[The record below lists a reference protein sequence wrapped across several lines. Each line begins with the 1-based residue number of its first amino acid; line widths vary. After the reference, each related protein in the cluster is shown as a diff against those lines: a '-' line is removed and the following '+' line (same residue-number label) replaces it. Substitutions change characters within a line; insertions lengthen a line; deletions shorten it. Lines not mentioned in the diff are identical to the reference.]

1 MVTAQQSYKISFYP
15 STVTIEAARG
25 AVDEH
30 LAIDRNSGAVKAVS
44 TSDTVNAFSAAPQ
57 RTITAHGIM
66 GLVNL
71 QRGPYII
78 LITGREAVGSVGAST
93 VYRVSE
99 TKTVKVAADSRTVP
113 GFDAVDEA
121 TYLRLLENALAVK
134 SFYFSYDI
142 DLTSSL
148 ERQQQQEADSHSLYK
163 TANDEFFFNRYL
175 LEPLIGAASGSQ
187 KAGVF
192 VLPVIHGF
200 FACKQVMIRGT
211 AFNYVLITRRG
222 RKRQGTRY
230 FSRGAD
236 EDGNVSNLAET
247 EQIVDFAAPNA
258 ATSDPSLAGVQMAY
272 VQVRGSIPLL
282 WAQVINMRYVP
293 TLKVDAEASRERFN
307 KHIGRMLDM
316 YGEVVAVNL
325 VNKVK
330 YEKPMGDAFAKL
342 SATVKS
348 PYYHYTHFDFHKECS
363 KMRWERI
370 SILLDELAEYST
382 RFGYFKIKHDVK
394 TPLGQNTAAAA
405 SADDGAATNGTVE
418 PSMVQTGVMR
428 TNCMDCLD
436 RTNVVQSELARAIL
450 TRQLRGAG
458 VFSDTDAIAIFPA
471 LQAMLNNVWA
481 DNADAV
487 SCAYSGTGALKT
499 DFTRTGKRTKMGAL
513 QDGRNSIE
521 RYVRGNFFD
530 GERQDA
536 IDLLTGAFRVQP
548 GSGGGPGPFAD
559 EQTLE
564 GKALL
569 GTVYVCLFMLVY
581 AFFYP
586 RGGRW
591 FSLSNVVFTSSWIA
605 VLVLVFVAV
614 KSSHTAELLNWPR
627 LVANPNRPA
636 VMHANAA
643 LTLPL
648 LDRLLSSPEKK
659 AALRNDDLK
668 KAWSAEK
675 KPTDKKLA

>member
-1 MVTAQQSYKISFYP
+1 QSYKISFYQAV
-15 STVTIEAARG
+15 VTIEAARG

-30 LAIDRNSGAVKAVS
+30 LVIDRSSGAVRAVS
-44 TSDTVNAFSAAPQ
+44 ASDTVNAFSAAPQ
-57 RTITAHGIM
+57 RTISAHGIM
-66 GLVNL
+66 GLINL
-71 QRGPYII
+71 QRGPYIV
-78 LITGREAVGSVGAST
+78 LVTGREAVGSVGTST

-99 TKTVKVAADSRTVP
+99 TKVVKVAADNRVVQ

-121 TYLRLLENALAVK
+121 TYVRLLESALAVK
-134 SFYFSYDI
+134 SFYFSYDM

-148 ERQQQQEADSHSLYK
+148 ERQQQQQSGGQSLYA
-163 TANDEFFFNRYL
+163 TANDEFFFNKYL
-175 LEPLIGAASGSQ
+175 AEPLIAAASSSR

-192 VLPVIHGF
+192 VLPMIHGF
-200 FACKQVMIRGT
+200 FACKQVIIRGT

-236 EDGNVSNLAET
+236 EEGNVSNFAET
-247 EQIVDFAAPNA
+247 EQIVDFVALNA
-258 ATSDPSLAGVQMAY
+258 STSDPNLAGVQMAY

-293 TLKVDAEASRERFN
+293 ALKVDADASRDRFN
-307 KHIGRMLDM
+307 KHMTRMLDM
-316 YGEVVAVNL
+316 YNEVVSVNL

-342 SATVKS
+342 SSDFKS
-348 PYYHYTHFDFHKECS
+348 PHYHYMHFDFHKECS

-370 SILLDELAEYST
+370 SILLDELAEYNT
-382 RFGYFKIKHDVK
+382 RFGYFKMKHSVK
-394 TPLGQNTAAAA
+394 APSQAAAAAA
-405 SADDGAATNGTVE
+405 STEESAATNGTTG
-418 PSMVQTGVMR
+418 PSKLQQGVIR

-450 TRQLRGAG
+450 TRQLREAG
-458 VFSDTDAIAIFPA
+458 VFSDTDAIAIFPG
-471 LQAMLNNVWA
+471 LQSMLNNVWA

-513 QDGRNSIE
+513 QDGRNSVE

-536 IDLLTGAFRVQP
+536 IDLLVGAYRVQP
-548 GSGGGPGPFAD
+548 GSGTSPFAD

-586 RGGRW
+586 RDGRW
-591 FSLSNVVFTSSWIA
+591 FSLSNVVFTSSWLA
-605 VLVLVFVAV
+605 VLALVFVAV

-636 VMHANAA
+636 VMHANSA

-659 AALRNDDLK
+659 AAIRSDDMK
-668 KAWSAEK
+668 KAWP
-675 KPTDKKLA
+675 PTDKKLA

>member
-1 MVTAQQSYKISFYP
+1 MFYCLQDVSALSDYSSFYQ

-25 AVDEH
+25 ATDEH
-30 LAIDRNSGAVKAVS
+30 LLIDRSSGTVKAVS
-44 TSDTVNAFSAAPQ
+44 TTDTVNAFSAAPQ

-66 GLVNL
+66 GIINL

-78 LITGREAVGSVGAST
+78 LITGREAVGSVGTST

-99 TKTVKVAADSRTVP
+99 TKIVKVAADNRVVQ

-121 TYLRLLENALAVK
+121 TYLRLLESALAVK
-134 SFYFSYDI
+134 SFYFSYDM

-148 ERQQQQEADSHSLYK
+148 ERQQQKKQAGGQSLYT

-175 LEPLIGAASGSQ
+175 AEPLIAAAGGSQ

-236 EDGNVSNLAET
+236 EDGNVSNFAET
-247 EQIVDFAAPNA
+247 EQIVDFVALNA
-258 ATSDPSLAGVQMAY
+258 STSDPDLAGVQMSY

-293 TLKVDAEASRERFN
+293 VLKVDIEASRERFN
-307 KHIGRMLDM
+307 KHITRLISM
-316 YGEVVAVNL
+316 YNEVVSVNL

-330 YEKPMGDAFAKL
+330 YEKPMGDAFARL
-342 SATVKS
+342 SNDFKS
-348 PYYHYTHFDFHKECS
+348 PHYHYTHFDFHKECS

-370 SILLDELAEYST
+370 SILLDELAEYDT
-382 RFGYFKIKHDVK
+382 RFGYFKMKHDVK
-394 TPLGQNTAAAA
+394 APGQAAA
-405 SADDGAATNGTVE
+405 SASSVE
-418 PSMVQTGVMR
+418 ESTAGPLQLQVGVMR

-450 TRQLRGAG
+450 TRQLREVG
-458 VFSDTDAIAIFPA
+458 VFSDTDAIAIFPG
-471 LQAMLNNVWA
+471 LQSMLNNVWA

-513 QDGRNSIE
+513 QDGRNSVE

-536 IDLLTGAFRVQP
+536 IDLLLGAYRVQA
-548 GSGGGPGPFAD
+548 GSGSSPFAD

-586 RGGRW
+586 RDGRW
-591 FSLSNVVFTSSWIA
+591 FSLSNVVFTSSWML

-614 KSSHTAELLNWPR
+614 KGSHTAELLNWPR

-636 VMHANAA
+636 VMHANSA

-659 AALRNDDLK
+659 AALRSDDMK
-668 KAWSAEK
+668 KAWPTEK
-675 KPTDKKLA
+675 KSTEKKLA

>member
-1 MVTAQQSYKISFYP
+1 MVTAQQSYKISFYQA
-15 STVTIEAARG
+15 TVTIEAARG

-30 LAIDRNSGAVKAVS
+30 LVIDRSSGAVRAVS

-57 RTITAHGIM
+57 RTISAHGIM
-66 GLVNL
+66 GLINL
-71 QRGPYII
+71 QRGPYIV
-78 LITGREAVGSVGAST
+78 LVTGREAVGSVGTST

-99 TKTVKVAADSRTVP
+99 TKVVKVAADNRVVQ

-121 TYLRLLENALAVK
+121 TYVRLLESALAVK
-134 SFYFSYDI
+134 SFYFSYDM

-148 ERQQQQEADSHSLYK
+148 ERQQQQQQQQSGGQSLYA
-163 TANDEFFFNRYL
+163 TANDEFFFNKYL
-175 LEPLIGAASGSQ
+175 AEPLIAAASSSQ

-192 VLPVIHGF
+192 VLPMIHGF
-200 FACKQVMIRGT
+200 FVCKQVMIRGT

-236 EDGNVSNLAET
+236 EDGNVSNFAET
-247 EQIVDFAAPNA
+247 EQIVDFVALNA
-258 ATSDPSLAGVQMAY
+258 STSDPNLAGVQMAY

-293 TLKVDAEASRERFN
+293 TLKVDTDASRERFS
-307 KHIGRMLDM
+307 KHITRMLDM
-316 YGEVVAVNL
+316 YNEVVSVNL

-342 SATVKS
+342 SSDFKS
-348 PYYHYTHFDFHKECS
+348 PNYHYTHFDFHKECS

-370 SILLDELAEYST
+370 SILLDELAEYNT
-382 RFGYFKIKHDVK
+382 RFGYFKMKHGVK
-394 TPLGQNTAAAA
+394 APGQTAAA
-405 SADDGAATNGTVE
+405 SAAAPTEESAAANGTTG
-418 PSMVQTGVMR
+418 PSKLQEGVIR

-450 TRQLRGAG
+450 TRQLREAG

-471 LQAMLNNVWA
+471 LQSMLNNVWA

-513 QDGRNSIE
+513 QDGRNSVE

-536 IDLLTGAFRVQP
+536 IDLLVGAYRVQT
-548 GSGGGPGPFAD
+548 GSGAGPFAD

-586 RGGRW
+586 RDGRW
-591 FSLSNVVFTSSWIA
+591 FSLSNVVFTSSWLA
-605 VLVLVFVAV
+605 VLALVFVAV
-614 KSSHTAELLNWPR
+614 KGSHTAELLNWPR

-636 VMHANAA
+636 VMHANSA

-659 AALRNDDLK
+659 AALRSDDMK
-668 KAWSAEK
+668 KAWP
-675 KPTDKKLA
+675 PTDKKLA